1 MGRLKDK
8 LFGTSKESE
17 EHYYEPEQV
26 PEERY
31 SEPYPEEY
39 QQDEQTYTP
48 EQRRQMEE
56 YYRQQ
61 NEAYYAQ
68 QQDLERKEI
77 DASAPLAILDEIKH
91 RPSRK
96 GTFPTVI
103 QGKAVDLHA
112 LEAYVLKIS
121 PYIMRTILR
130 YRTIRTM
137 EEARNVAGRKPM
149 KLNSKTLMLI
159 LLASG
164 MAILG
169 IIMIFFMPQIMQMFK
184 GGI

>member
-1 MGRLKDK
+1 MGRLRDK
-8 LFGTSKESE
+8 LMGKSNE
-17 EHYYEPEQV
+17 EEAYQPEQ
-26 PEERY
+26 
-31 SEPYPEEY
+31 YPEEMY
-39 QQDEQTYTP
+39 QEQYP
-48 EQRRQMEE
+48 DE
-56 YYRQQ
+56 YYEEQYPQ
-61 NEAYYAQ
+61 EPQPQYQPEARYY
-68 QQDLERKEI
+68 ERKEI
-77 DASAPLAILDEIKH
+77 DASAPLAILDEIKN

-112 LEAYVLKIS
+112 LESYVLKIS

-149 KLNSKTLMLI
+149 KMNSKTLMLI
-159 LLASG
+159 LLAAG

>member
-1 MGRLKDK
+1 MGRLRDK
-8 LFGTSKESE
+8 LMGKSNE
-17 EHYYEPEQV
+17 EEAYQ
-26 PEERY
+26 PEEY
-31 SEPYPEEY
+31 PEEMYQEQYPEEY
-39 QQDEQTYTP
+39 YEEQYP
-48 EQRRQMEE
+48 QEPQP
-56 YYRQQ
+56 
-61 NEAYYAQ
+61 Q
-68 QQDLERKEI
+68 QQPEARYYERKEI
-77 DASAPLAILDEIKH
+77 DASAPLAILDEIKN

-96 GTFPTVI
+96 GTFATVI

-149 KLNSKTLMLI
+149 KMNSKTLMLI
-159 LLASG
+159 LLAAG